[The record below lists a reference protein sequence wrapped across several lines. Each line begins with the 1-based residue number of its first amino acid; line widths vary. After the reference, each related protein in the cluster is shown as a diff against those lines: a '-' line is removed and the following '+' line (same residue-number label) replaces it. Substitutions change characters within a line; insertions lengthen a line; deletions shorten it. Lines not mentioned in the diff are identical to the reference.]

1 MLQLYHQCLYGVR
14 YDFLCANFT
23 AFDQRSFICHF
34 VSEIDCV
41 NSAKFWYRNDN
52 LYITPTTTTIA
63 PPPTTSQAPA
73 RPLHRP
79 RPGGRRPL
87 RRRRPV
93 DYYYDEEDY
102 EDDYYEDRPKRR
114 RQQRP
119 TKRRPADYD
128 EDDNQRGYD
137 MRRPANS
144 DRGRT
149 RDEDSE
155 YERRPLERPRNRRP
169 VDDDRQTDDRRTDDR
184 RTDDRRN
191 KNDRSRTDDRRKDDR
206 RNDDRRQDDRTT
218 DDDRRTEDRR
228 NLDRRPSNDD
238 RRSSSNDRRPNNDN
252 VEEDRRSLSD
262 RRKVQDE
269 RRPVIEDDE
278 PVKEVHNIRD
288 IIDDEEPLIVKPTGG
303 SIFDRPR
310 IAPRIKRPVPINA
323 KNKFDYSKATTIAPV
338 ADEEYYDDYEE
349 LPQKSKAPL
358 KEEPKTEI
366 RKPLQNSNPRDN
378 KYSEEIEPKRNS
390 KRPAPV
396 REEDYLDDY
405 EERRA
410 GSKRPIR
417 DDVRSEVIDE
427 KGTEGDANTRFIS
440 KSVRNN
446 FRGKDRG
453 QSKNRYTEADDEPIL
468 VKEEPIIVE
477 EPVRDSSRAEQ
488 REHSRTPQRSGNRDN
503 YNPYKSKI
511 SPAVSKPIEREP
523 IRSRDR
529 DSYQVNEREEE
540 PKLRTPYEFPEEEEK
555 PVRPAV
561 RVVKRPFLPS
571 RGGSPYLPRGL
582 QPLGGSSIPETVTET
597 IDMGSTISGVRLL
610 ELSPPILRQNSNDYS
625 VQLGPRTT
633 KPPIVDS
640 PKSSLDEI
648 YNSEYD
654 VTLNDA
660 LNPTLKPLTPS
671 RGSPVGFSLNNNFD
685 RNRGHNSDISYS
697 PSQIRST
704 AIRAPAVHSRNSQT
718 YSNYYDDYEY

>member
-1 MLQLYHQCLYGVR
+1 MQLYHQCLYGVR

-41 NSAKFWYRNDN
+41 NSPKYWFRNDN
-52 LYITPTTTTIA
+52 LYITPTTTTVA

-102 EDDYYEDRPKRR
+102 EDDYYEDRPNRR
-114 RQQRP
+114 RKQRP
-119 TKRRPADYD
+119 TKRRPDYD
-128 EDDNQRGYD
+128 DEYDNQRGYD

-149 RDEDSE
+149 RDDDSE
-155 YERRPLERPRNRRP
+155 YERRPNERRNRRP
-169 VDDDRQTDDRRTDDR
+169 VDDDRKTDDR

-191 KNDRSRTDDRRKDDR
+191 DDRKTEDRRTDDRRNSDDRKTEDRRTDDRRKDER
-206 RNDDRRQDDRTT
+206 RTDDRRQDDRTT
-218 DDDRRTEDRR
+218 DDRRTEDRR
-228 NLDRRPSNDD
+228 TLDRRPTNED
-238 RRSSSNDRRPNNDN
+238 RRSSSNDRRPYNDN

-262 RRKVQDE
+262 RRKVQEE
-269 RRPVIEDDE
+269 RIPIEEDE

-338 ADEEYYDDYEE
+338 ADDEYYDDYEE
-349 LPQKSKAPL
+349 LPSKAKAPV
-358 KEEPKTEI
+358 KEEPKAEI
-366 RKPLQNSNPRDN
+366 RKPLQSSNPRDN
-378 KYSEEIEPKRNS
+378 KFSDEIEPKRNS
-390 KRPAPV
+390 KRPAPAPV

-410 GSKRPIR
+410 SKRPIR
-417 DDVRSEVIDE
+417 DEIRDD
-427 KGTEGDANTRFIS
+427 KGTEGEANTRFIS

-446 FRGKDRG
+446 FRGKERA
-453 QSKNRYTEADDEPIL
+453 QPKNRHSEVDDTPLL
-468 VKEEPIIVE
+468 VREEPIIE
-477 EPVRDSSRAEQ
+477 DEPVRDSSRAEQ

-503 YNPYKSKI
+503 YNPYRSKI

-529 DSYQVNEREEE
+529 DSYQVSERE
-540 PKLRTPYEFPEEEEK
+540 EFPEEEQKRE
-555 PVRPAV
+555 PIRPAV

-582 QPLGGSSIPETVTET
+582 QPLGGSSLPETVTES

-610 ELSPPILRQNSNDYS
+610 EHSPPILRQNSNDYS

-633 KPPIVDS
+633 KSPFVDS

-671 RGSPVGFSLNNNFD
+671 RGSPVGFSFD
-685 RNRGHNSDISYS
+685 RNRGQTSDISYS

-704 AIRAPAVHSRNSQT
+704 AIRAPAVQSRNSQT